1 VEEDFEEGQGSC
13 RAVETMMMMMMM
25 MMMTMEDIISFEM
38 PSLFKSPCE
47 DGSDKF
53 LRNVLTT

>member
-25 MMMTMEDIISFEM
+25 MTMEDIISFEM
-38 PSLFKSPCE
+38 PSLFKSPFE

-53 LRNVLTT
+53 LRNLLTN